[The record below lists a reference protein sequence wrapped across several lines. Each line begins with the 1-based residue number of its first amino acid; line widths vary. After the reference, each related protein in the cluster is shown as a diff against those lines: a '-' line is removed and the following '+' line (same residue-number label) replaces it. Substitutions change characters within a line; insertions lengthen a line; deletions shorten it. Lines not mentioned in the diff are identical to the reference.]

1 MLINGVP
8 SPIFSADTFA
18 PHKKD
23 DDEFKE
29 RYEKILQVSR
39 EKYCKPRKIVV
50 EKINKMLEGV
60 EEREEKQEKE
70 KKEKK
75 GKKG

>member
-1 MLINGVP
+1 MLIDGVP

-23 DDEFKE
+23 DNEFKE

-39 EKYCKPRKIVV
+39 EKYCKPKKLVV

-60 EEREEKQEKE
+60 EEREEKIEKE
-70 KKEKK
+70 NKREK
-75 GKKG
+75 